1 MIESKSRARLP
12 QGVLSSRLAPGACRR
27 FRCDSAFRNCFLVLS
42 VPLLPLLLA
51 AGCGGAGLPG
61 RAADDPD
68 RGAAADERLEPVALP
83 DLARVSDSVREQ
95 VQERW
100 RPVERLQ
107 VDEAAPPANAAET
120 YGALGMVLM
129 AAEYP
134 TAASPAFRNAQA
146 LAPADVR
153 WPYYLAHL
161 YREAGAL
168 DDAAGRFEAARRLQP
183 DDMAIL
189 VWLGD
194 VRLAQG
200 DAEAAEPLFARA
212 LALYPDSL
220 SARFGLARTALM
232 RGDFAT
238 AAEGLEEILALE
250 PSATAAHYPL
260 GQAYLSLGESERAQE
275 HLRQREAADI
285 RPADPLMAALD
296 RLLESAQAYE
306 TRGIEALNRE
316 DWDGAVT
323 AFRRGLEIDPDD
335 AELRHRLG
343 TALYLRGDTRTAR
356 TELERA
362 AAESPE
368 LAQAQYSIGVLLQDE
383 GRHREAAERFA
394 AALRARSSYTEA
406 RLRLAFS
413 LRRAGDPEGAL
424 AEYRRVSR
432 MNPDL
437 VEAAFGEAMA
447 LVVLYR
453 WSEARTR
460 LEQAAEAYPGD
471 LGVTHALARLL
482 AAAPDGRVRDG
493 ARALAMVDRLAS
505 QGRTFDLGET
515 MAMALAEVGAYDR
528 AAALQRDLVTG
539 AGRAGLTDVI
549 RRLEVNLRRYER
561 GEACRT
567 PWPDGEVP

>member
-1 MIESKSRARLP
+1 M
-12 QGVLSSRLAPGACRR
+12 
-27 FRCDSAFRNCFLVLS
+27 
-42 VPLLPLLLA
+42 A
-51 AGCGGAGLPG
+51 ACGGADPPGTGSEG
-61 RAADDPD
+61 RA
-68 RGAAADERLEPVALP
+68 GALADERLEPVALP
-83 DLARVSDSVREQ
+83 DLARVSESVRAQ
-95 VQERW
+95 VQGRW

-129 AAEYP
+129 AAEFP

-146 LAPADVR
+146 LAPGDVR

-161 YREAGAL
+161 HREAGAL
-168 DDAAGRFEAARRLQP
+168 DEAAERFEAARRLQP

-212 LALYPDSL
+212 LTLFPDSL

-232 RGDFAT
+232 REDFE
-238 AAEGLEEILALE
+238 AAARGLEEILALE

-260 GQAYLSLGESERAQE
+260 GQAYLSLGEPERAEE

-306 TRGIEALNRE
+306 TRGIESLNRE
-316 DWDGAVT
+316 DWDGAVA
-323 AFRRGLEIDPDD
+323 AFRRGLEIDSDD

-343 TALYLRGDTRTAR
+343 TALYLRGDIRMAR
-356 TELERA
+356 TELQRA

-368 LAQAQYSIGVLLQDE
+368 LAQAQYSLGVLLQDE

-413 LRRAGDPEGAL
+413 LRRSGDPEGAL

-447 LVVLYR
+447 LVVLHR
-453 WSEARTR
+453 WSDARTR
-460 LEQAAEAYPGD
+460 LEQALETYPGD
-471 LGVTHALARLL
+471 PGVTHALARLL

-493 ARALAMVDRLAS
+493 ERALAMVDRLAS

-539 AGRAGLTDVI
+539 AGRAGLSDVI

-567 PWPDGEVP
+567 PWPDGAVP

>member
-1 MIESKSRARLP
+1 MSDAGSRVRFVART
-12 QGVLSSRLAPGACRR
+12 LAA
-27 FRCDSAFRNCFLVLS
+27 
-42 VPLLPLLLA
+42 PLLPLLLTA
-51 AGCGGAGLPG
+51 ACGGSGLPG
-61 RAADDPD
+61 TDAQDRD
-68 RGAAADERLEPVALP
+68 RGAAAAERLEPVVLP

-95 VQERW
+95 VQARW

-107 VDEAAPPANAAET
+107 GDGTAPAASAAER

-129 AAEYP
+129 AAEFP
-134 TAASPAFRNAQA
+134 NAAIPAFRNAQA
-146 LAPADVR
+146 LAPGDVR

-161 YREAGAL
+161 HREAGAL
-168 DDAAGRFEAARRLQP
+168 DEAADRFETAGRLQP

-212 LALYPDSL
+212 LSLYPDSL

-232 RGDFAT
+232 RGEFE
-238 AAEGLEEILALE
+238 AAARGLEEILALE

-316 DWDGAVT
+316 DWDGAVA

-343 TALYLRGDTRTAR
+343 TALYLRGDIRTAR
-356 TELERA
+356 TELEQA
-362 AAESPE
+362 AAEAPE
-368 LAQAQYSIGVLLQDE
+368 LPQAHYSLGVLLQDE
-383 GRHREAAERFA
+383 GRHRQAAERFA
-394 AALRARSSYTEA
+394 AALRARSSYMEA

-413 LRRAGDPEGAL
+413 LRRSGDPEGAL

-432 MNPDL
+432 TDPDL

-447 LVVLYR
+447 LVVLHR
-453 WSEARTR
+453 WGDARTR
-460 LEQAAEAYPGD
+460 LEQAAEVHPGD

-493 ARALAMVDRLAS
+493 ERALTLVDRLAS
-505 QGRTFDLGET
+505 QGRTFELGET
-515 MAMALAEVGAYDR
+515 MAMALAEVGAYPR
-528 AAALQRDLVTG
+528 AAALQRDLMTG
-539 AGRAGLTDVI
+539 ARRAGLPDLI

>member
-1 MIESKSRARLP
+1 MPSRVRFE
-12 QGVLSSRLAPGACRR
+12 VRTLAAAL
-27 FRCDSAFRNCFLVLS
+27 F
-42 VPLLPLLLA
+42 PLLLTA
-51 AGCGGAGLPG
+51 ACGGAGLLG
-61 RAADDPD
+61 TDADD
-68 RGAAADERLEPVALP
+68 RNGGATAAERLEPVALP
-83 DLARVSDSVREQ
+83 DLARVDDSVREQ
-95 VQERW
+95 VQARW

-107 VDEAAPPANAAET
+107 RDGTAPAASAAET

-129 AAEYP
+129 AAQFP
-134 TAASPAFRNAQA
+134 NAAIPAFRNAQA
-146 LAPADVR
+146 LAPGDVR

-161 YREAGAL
+161 HRDAGAL
-168 DDAAGRFEAARRLQP
+168 DDAADRFETARRLQP

-212 LALYPDSL
+212 LSLYSDSL

-232 RGDFAT
+232 RGDFEA

-306 TRGIEALNRE
+306 TRGIEALDRE
-316 DWDGAVT
+316 DWDSAVA
-323 AFRRGLEIDPDD
+323 AFRRGLEIDPED

-343 TALYLRGDTRTAR
+343 TALYLRGDIRTAR

-368 LAQAQYSIGVLLQDE
+368 LAQAQYSLGVLLQDE
-383 GRHREAAERFA
+383 GRHREAAHRFA

-413 LRRAGDPEGAL
+413 LRRSGDAEGAL
-424 AEYRRVSR
+424 AEYRQVSR
-432 MNPDL
+432 TDPDL

-447 LVVLYR
+447 LVVLHR
-453 WSEARTR
+453 WGAARTR
-460 LEQAAEAYPGD
+460 LEQAVEAHPRDPG
-471 LGVTHALARLL
+471 VAHALARVL
-482 AAAPDGRVRDG
+482 AAAPDERVRDG
-493 ARALAMVDRLAS
+493 ERALTLVDRLAS
-505 QGRTFDLGET
+505 QGRTLELGET
-515 MAMALAEVGAYDR
+515 MAMALAEVGAYPR

-539 AGRAGLTDVI
+539 AGRAGLTGMI
-549 RRLEVNLRRYER
+549 PRLETNLRRYER
-561 GEACRT
+561 GEPCRT

>member
-1 MIESKSRARLP
+1 MNGLVFS
-12 QGVLSSRLAPGACRR
+12 PGLRHG
-27 FRCDSAFRNCFLVLS
+27 
-42 VPLLPLLLA
+42 LLA
-51 AGCGGAGLPG
+51 LFLTAACGGADPPASGTG
-61 RAADDPD
+61 GGAD
-68 RGAAADERLEPVALP
+68 GAVAAARLEPVALP
-83 DLARVSDSVREQ
+83 DLSQVSDSVREQ
-95 VQERW
+95 MQARW
-100 RPVERLQ
+100 RPVARLQ
-107 VDEAAPPANAAET
+107 GDGAAPAAGAAEN
-120 YGALGMVLM
+120 YGSLGMVLM
-129 AAEYP
+129 AAEFP
-134 TAASPAFRNAQA
+134 NAAIPAFRNAQM

-161 YREAGAL
+161 HRDAGAL
-168 DDAAGRFEAARRLQP
+168 DDAADRFEAARRLEP
-183 DDMAIL
+183 SDMAIL

-200 DAEAAEPLFARA
+200 DAVAAEPLFAQA
-212 LALYPDSL
+212 LSLYPDSL
-220 SARFGLARTALM
+220 SARFGLARVALM
-232 RGDFAT
+232 REQFDV
-238 AAEGLEEILALE
+238 AARGLEEILELE

-275 HLRQREAADI
+275 HLRQRETADI

-316 DWDGAVT
+316 DWDGAVN

-343 TALYLRGDTRTAR
+343 TALYLRGDIGTAR

-368 LAQAQYSIGVLLQDE
+368 LAQAQYSLGVLLQDE
-383 GRHREAAERFA
+383 GRYREAAERYA
-394 AALRARSSYTEA
+394 AALRSRASYTEA
-406 RLRLAFS
+406 RLRLAYS
-413 LRRAGDPEGAL
+413 LRRSGDPEGAL

-432 MNPDL
+432 MSPDL

-447 LVVLYR
+447 LVVLHR
-453 WSEARTR
+453 WGDARTR
-460 LEQAAEAYPGD
+460 LEQAVEAYPGD
-471 LGVTHALARLL
+471 LGMTHALARLL

-493 ARALAMVDRLAS
+493 ERALTLADRLAS
-505 QGRTFDLGET
+505 QGRTLELGET
-515 MAMALAEVGAYDR
+515 MAMALAEVGAYPR
-528 AAALQRDLVTG
+528 AAALQRDLITG
-539 AGRAGLTDVI
+539 AGRAGLPEVI
-549 RRLEVNLRRYER
+549 PRLEANLRRYER